1 VLRYAAT
8 RIAGLVGTL
17 LVTSFVVFGGLY
29 LSPGGPLNTLL
40 GGRTASPE
48 QVKAVTELYD
58 LDQPFLE
65 RYASFLGD
73 LVRGDLGTSLV
84 FRQPVA
90 DLLAPRIGVT
100 VVLIVFALVLVVL
113 LGVAL
118 GLLGGLRGGRVDSAV
133 VVLSSVGL
141 ATPAFVAA
149 ILLIA
154 LFAVQ
159 LGWFPVF
166 GAGEG
171 FFDRLWHLTLPAIA
185 MAASGQALVA
195 RVTRASVRE
204 EARREHVE
212 TARSRGIPERDIIR
226 RHVLRNAL
234 IPIATVGG
242 VTVAGL
248 LAGAVVVEN
257 AFGLGGL
264 GSLLVSSIQAKDYA
278 VVQIIALLF
287 VATFVVVNTLVDLL
301 YVAIDPRVRPW
312 ERA

>member
-1 VLRYAAT
+1 MLRYAAT

-17 LVTSFVVFGGLY
+17 LVTSFVVFGGLD